1 MIYLRILNYIKIKKI
16 LFSMIKFFILL
27 ISLFYSFSL
36 FAIDINQAID
46 STIKN
51 NKKIKIGIEKI
62 SESKEL
68 IESAIG
74 AKLPTITGSITGTY
88 SNSESETNISKTTPE
103 TFTDK
108 YKLTIT
114 QNLYDAG
121 FNDLEINRSE
131 ILFQNEVLNFKIEI
145 QDLILKAID
154 GYLTVI
160 NYQKSLEATQKN
172 FESVSKALEESKTKF
187 ELGSST
193 IYELQNSESAFAI
206 ANANLFAAEQNLE
219 ISKKSFNRIVGF
231 QPIDL
236 DDYIKIDNSIR
247 INEIINNSIQ
257 NNYNLKLLENDI
269 KNKNILLLKEKKT
282 KHPNLD
288 LTGSTEYSDSGRID
302 SGTETTNGSIS
313 LTLSIP
319 LYQKGIDN
327 SNIRKYNSQILQAE
341 LNYED
346 FKEDLQIQISNT
358 YKDFKISEIQTNSN
372 SALIKAS
379 ETAISSLK
387 QEYDIGTKSITDLLE
402 EEENL
407 LSFKVD
413 FLNSKKDF
421 IINYF
426 KIKSL
431 EGSLLELFENYV
443 PNIN

>member
-1 MIYLRILNYIKIKKI
+1 M
-16 LFSMIKFFILL
+16 
-27 ISLFYSFSL
+27 
-36 FAIDINQAID
+36 
-46 STIKN
+46 
-51 NKKIKIGIEKI
+51 
-62 SESKEL
+62 
-68 IESAIG
+68 
-74 AKLPTITGSITGTY
+74 
-88 SNSESETNISKTTPE
+88 
-103 TFTDK
+103 
-108 YKLTIT
+108 
-114 QNLYDAG
+114 
-121 FNDLEINRSE
+121 
-131 ILFQNEVLNFKIEI
+131 
-145 QDLILKAID
+145 
-154 GYLTVI
+154 
-160 NYQKSLEATQKN
+160 
-172 FESVSKALEESKTKF
+172 
-187 ELGSST
+187 
-193 IYELQNSESAFAI
+193 
-206 ANANLFAAEQNLE
+206 
-219 ISKKSFNRIVGF
+219 
-231 QPIDL
+231 
-236 DDYIKIDNSIR
+236 
-247 INEIINNSIQ
+247 
-257 NNYNLKLLENDI
+257 
-269 KNKNILLLKEKKT
+269 
-282 KHPNLD
+282 
-288 LTGSTEYSDSGRID
+288 
-302 SGTETTNGSIS
+302 
-313 LTLSIP
+313 TLSIP

>member
-1 MIYLRILNYIKIKKI
+1 MIYLRILNYTKIKKI